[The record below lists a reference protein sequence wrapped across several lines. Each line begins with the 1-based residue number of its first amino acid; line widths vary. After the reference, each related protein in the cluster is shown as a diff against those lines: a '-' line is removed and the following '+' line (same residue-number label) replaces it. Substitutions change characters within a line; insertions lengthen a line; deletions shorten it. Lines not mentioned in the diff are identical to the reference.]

1 MDPSSFETAER
12 LLNAGVDQLSPVRRD
27 LVRAVYLEKV
37 RGPKGLFRHKY
48 GISSKQFDFE
58 HERALAELK
67 WYLCQ
72 RGIDIFFDVF

>member
-1 MDPSSFETAER
+1 M
-12 LLNAGVDQLSPVRRD
+12 
-27 LVRAVYLEKV
+27 YLEKV